1 MLDKVD
7 NLPIYLKWSGERK
20 QTEIRVTR
28 SFLISHFEINNSD
41 IEKRLVLQKQKL
53 ETLHTYVLK

>member
-41 IEKRLVLQKQKL
+41 IEKRLVLQK
-53 ETLHTYVLK
+53 